1 MNIHLELAKMVCMGW
16 RSEVPTKTKELLEAY
31 LSGYTLNSAE
41 KHLLCCAISAL
52 DLQQTINL
60 TQIDSSLIVQ
70 SHFLP
75 KNIVPPNNVSEPV
88 KKRRGCPPGGWPKKD
103 KPPEHD

>member
-16 RSEVPTKTKELLEAY
+16 RPVSEEKIQDLLKRYKEGTPSLNEAERALMENADDLLALRIGMQKANL
-31 LSGYTLNSAE
+31 LSQN
-41 KHLLCCAISAL
+41 
-52 DLQQTINL
+52 
-60 TQIDSSLIVQ
+60 IVQ
-70 SHFLP
+70 
-75 KNIVPPNNVSEPV
+75 PNNVSETV

>member
-41 KHLLCCAISAL
+41 KHLLCCAISIL
-52 DLQQTINL
+52 DSQL
-60 TQIDSSLIVQ
+60 
-70 SHFLP
+70 LP
-75 KNIVPPNNVSEPV
+75 QNIVPPNNVSETI